1 MSDYE
6 LWFAMSNLSYSVK
19 RRLLENFKN
28 VETLWHESICNK
40 KSNLIEMKI
49 LNILKEAWNIEKIN
63 LIKQK
68 LEKYEI
74 NTVVITDKL
83 YPNSLKVYEDV
94 PYMLFYKGNI
104 EKLNEKYNVAI
115 VGSRQCTSYGINVSN
130 MITESLC
137 YNSVNIISGM
147 ARGIDSIVHSKC
159 IEKNG
164 YTCAVLGS
172 GLDVIYPKENSRLYD
187 EILKDGCIVSQ
198 FIPGTKP
205 YSYNFPIRN
214 RIISGLSNIVIVV
227 EAGKKSGSLITA
239 SAALE
244 QGKDV
249 IAVPG
254 NIFSS
259 QSVGVNQLIKDG
271 AYVLTNI
278 KDVYELLHIKSIK
291 EIEINRLV
299 MSNVEKIVYKHIT
312 SSPVHIDDIL
322 RVTNLNIKRLYE
334 ILLNLQINDEIMCLN
349 GNYYVRNIKNLS

>member
-1 MSDYE
+1 MNDYE

-19 RRLLENFKN
+19 RKLLESFKN
-28 VETLWHESICNK
+28 VETVWYESICNK
-40 KSNLIEMKI
+40 KSNLLDMKI
-49 LNILKEAWNIEKIN
+49 LNVLKDNWNIEKIN
-63 LIKQK
+63 LIKRK

-74 NTVVITDKL
+74 NTVVITDEL

-104 EKLNEKYNVAI
+104 KKLNEKYNVAV

-130 MITESLC
+130 IITESLC
-137 YNSVNIISGM
+137 YNNINVISGM

-159 IEKNG
+159 IEKKG

-172 GLDVIYPKENSRLYD
+172 GLDVIYPKENLSLYN
-187 EILKDGCIVSQ
+187 EILKDGCILSE

-259 QSVGVNQLIKDG
+259 ESIGANKLIKDG

-278 KDVYELLHIKSIK
+278 KDIYELLHIKSIK
-291 EIEINRLV
+291 ETETKQLI
-299 MSNVEKIVYKHIT
+299 MSNVEKKVYKHIT
-312 SSPVHIDDIL
+312 NTPIHIDDIL
-322 RVTNLNIKRLYE
+322 RVTNLNIKKLYE
-334 ILLNLQINDEIMCLN
+334 ILLNFQLNDEIMCLD
-349 GNYYVRNIKNLS
+349 GNYYVRNIKEI

>member
-1 MSDYE
+1 MNDYE
-6 LWFAMSNLSYSVK
+6 LWFAMSNLSYSIK
-19 RRLLENFKN
+19 RKLLENFKN
-28 VETLWHESICNK
+28 VETLWYESICNK
-40 KSNLIEMKI
+40 KSNLLNMKI
-49 LNILKEAWNIEKIN
+49 MNILKENWNIEKIN
-63 LIKQK
+63 LIKEK

-74 NTVVITDKL
+74 NTVVITEES
-83 YPNSLKVYEDV
+83 YPKSLKVYEDV

-104 EKLNEKYNVAI
+104 KKLNEKYNVAV

-137 YNSVNIISGM
+137 YNNINIISGM

-159 IEKNG
+159 TEKKG

-172 GLDVIYPKENSRLYD
+172 GLDIIYPKENSSLYN
-187 EILKDGCIVSQ
+187 EILKDGCILSE

-244 QGKDV
+244 QGKEV
-249 IAVPG
+249 IVVPG

-259 QSVGVNQLIKDG
+259 QSIGANELIKDG
-271 AYVLTNI
+271 AYILTNI
-278 KDVYELLHIKSIK
+278 KDIYELLHIKSIK
-291 EIEINRLV
+291 ETEIKQLL
-299 MSNVEKIVYKHIT
+299 MSDLEKIVYKHIT
-312 SSPVHIDDIL
+312 STPIHIDDIL
-322 RVTNLNIKRLYE
+322 RLTNVNIKKLYE
-334 ILLNLQINDEIMCLN
+334 ILLNLKLNDEIMCLS
-349 GNYYVRNIKNLS
+349 GNYYVKNIKKI

>member
-1 MSDYE
+1 MNDYE

-19 RRLLENFKN
+19 RKLLANFKN
-28 VETLWHESICNK
+28 VETLWYESICNRN
-40 KSNLIEMKI
+40 SNLIDIKI
-49 LNILKEAWNIEKIN
+49 LNVLKDNWDIEKIN
-63 LIKQK
+63 LMKEK

-74 NTVVITDKL
+74 NTVVITDEL
-83 YPNSLKVYEDV
+83 YPESLKVYEDV

-104 EKLNEKYNVAI
+104 KKLNEKYNVAI
-115 VGSRQCTSYGINVSN
+115 VGSRKCTSYGINISN

-137 YNSVNIISGM
+137 YNNVNIISGM
-147 ARGIDSIVHSKC
+147 ARGIDSIAHSKC
-159 IEKNG
+159 IEKKG

-172 GLDVIYPKENSRLYD
+172 GLDIIYPKENSSLYN
-187 EILKDGCIVSQ
+187 EILKDGCILSQ

-239 SAALE
+239 GAALE

-254 NIFSS
+254 NIFSTE
-259 QSVGVNQLIKDG
+259 SVGANQLIKDG

-278 KDVYELLHIKSIK
+278 KDIYELLHIKSIK
-291 EIEINRLV
+291 ETEIKKLIMN
-299 MSNVEKIVYKHIT
+299 NVEKVVYKQIT
-312 SSPVHIDDIL
+312 ATPIHIDDIL
-322 RVTNLNIKRLYE
+322 RLTNLNIKKVYE
-334 ILLNLQINDEIMCLN
+334 ILLNLQLNDEIMCLS
-349 GNYYVRNIKNLS
+349 GNYYVRNIKKI